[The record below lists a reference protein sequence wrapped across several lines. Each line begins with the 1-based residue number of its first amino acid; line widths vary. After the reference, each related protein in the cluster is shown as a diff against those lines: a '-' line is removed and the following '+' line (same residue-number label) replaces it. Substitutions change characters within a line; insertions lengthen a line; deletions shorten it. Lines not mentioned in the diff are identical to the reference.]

1 MKQNLQMYANQLLRH
16 NKILNILLTIYNIDR
31 QSLASVELVVK
42 NLRQLFEIIVVI
54 SFKILF

>member
-1 MKQNLQMYANQLLRH
+1 MYANQLLRH